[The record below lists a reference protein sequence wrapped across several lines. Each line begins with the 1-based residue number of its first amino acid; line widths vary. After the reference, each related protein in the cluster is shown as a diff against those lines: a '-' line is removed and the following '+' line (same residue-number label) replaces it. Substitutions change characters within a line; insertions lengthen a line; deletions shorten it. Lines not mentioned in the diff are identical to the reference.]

1 MVQNVRYLNGLPS
14 HKTIPF
20 EYRTSILSGIQVLGI
35 QLVTAQRI
43 QIIWQTDFGYLNAR
57 QVHSKK
63 VNIILNVVLWFQI
76 NDNDLISYRQSLTR
90 LPSSRPVKA
99 VFSDFQKYS
108 KKNCPELKV
117 KATTKFIEKVFN
129 RWRL

>member
-63 VNIILNVVLWFQI
+63 VNIILNVVL
-76 NDNDLISYRQSLTR
+76 
-90 LPSSRPVKA
+90 
-99 VFSDFQKYS
+99 
-108 KKNCPELKV
+108 
-117 KATTKFIEKVFN
+117 
-129 RWRL
+129 